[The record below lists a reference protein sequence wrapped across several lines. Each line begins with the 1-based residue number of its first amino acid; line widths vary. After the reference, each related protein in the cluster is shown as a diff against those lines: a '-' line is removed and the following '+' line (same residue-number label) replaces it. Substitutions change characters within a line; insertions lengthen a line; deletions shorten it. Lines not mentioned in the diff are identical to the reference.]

1 MYTAHAMTP
10 AIVPPHPDAA
20 ASFAIAREG
29 ETLRMSLHGR
39 WILAE
44 TRQLDGA
51 LRALRTAGCRE
62 VEIDCGGLERLDTA
76 GAWLLLR
83 TKRALE
89 ATPAT
94 VMVTN
99 VPESLRPLVETI
111 ERGCTAPPVGPFR
124 RGGFVRFLDQIG
136 GAVVEM
142 GHWGLDLLEFFGRVA
157 NETVGTVLHPRRL
170 RGAALIHQIEETGLN
185 ALPILGLLSFL
196 IGVVFAFQGADQLR
210 RFGAE
215 VFTVNLLAVSILR
228 EIGGLM
234 AAIIVA
240 GRSGSA
246 FTAQIG
252 TMMVNEEIDALETL
266 GMSSVEVL
274 VLPRVVGLIVALP
287 LLTFYANVM
296 GLTGGA
302 VISYFDLGITFPA
315 FLRQLHGALHQGT
328 FWVGL
333 IKAPVFAFI
342 IALVGCFEGLRVERN
357 AGSVGR
363 MTTQSVVASLF
374 LVIIADAMFSILFDL
389 LDI

>member
-1 MYTAHAMTP
+1 MAVSTIH
-10 AIVPPHPDAA
+10 PP
-20 ASFAIAREG
+20 SREVAWFEAKRDG
-29 ETLRMSLHGR
+29 KTLRLVLGGR
-39 WILAE
+39 WVLAE
-44 TRQLDGA
+44 ARQLDDA
-51 LRALRTAGCRE
+51 LNAIDTKGCGR
-62 VEIDCGGLERLDTA
+62 VELDYGGIERLDTT

-83 TKRALE
+83 TRRAFE
-89 ATPAT
+89 AQHLSVDAS
-94 VMVTN
+94 N
-99 VPESLRPLVETI
+99 VPEALRPLVDALAHD
-111 ERGCTAPPVGPFR
+111 CTAPPVERPVHNGVLQR
-124 RGGFVRFLDQIG
+124 LDRIGFTVVQMGRWAYELLD
-136 GAVVEM
+136 
-142 GHWGLDLLEFFGRVA
+142 FFGGVA
-157 NETVGTVLHPRRL
+157 YETVATILQPRRL
-170 RGAALIHQIEETGLN
+170 RWAALIHQIDETGLN

-252 TMMVNEEIDALETL
+252 TMKVNEEIDALETL
-266 GMSSVEVL
+266 GINTVEVL
-274 VLPRVVGLIVALP
+274 VLPRVIGLVIVLP

-302 VISYFDLGITFPA
+302 IMSYFDLGITFPA
-315 FLRQLHGALHQGT
+315 FLRQLHSALGDWT

-342 IALVGCFEGLRVERN
+342 IALVGCFEGLKVERN

-363 MTTQSVVASLF
+363 MTTQSVVASIF
-374 LVIIADAMFSILFDL
+374 LVIIADALFSIMFDL

>member
-1 MYTAHAMTP
+1 M
-10 AIVPPHPDAA
+10 AISIASHRPDAA
-20 ASFAIAREG
+20 AWYDTTRDGKLLRI
-29 ETLRMSLHGR
+29 TLGGH
-39 WILAE
+39 WVLAE
-44 TRQLDGA
+44 ARRLDQGLHALAAQGCQRVELDCRALEQLD
-51 LRALRTAGCRE
+51 T
-62 VEIDCGGLERLDTA
+62 V

-83 TKRALE
+83 TQRSFE
-89 ATPAT
+89 AQRLSVAI
-94 VMVTN
+94 VN
-99 VPESLRPLVETI
+99 VPEAFRPLVHTVDHE
-111 ERGCTAPPVGPFR
+111 CTAPPVEVTHRNPLIR
-124 RGGFVRFLDQIG
+124 LLERIG
-136 GAVVEM
+136 RAVFGM
-142 GHWGLDLLEFFGRVA
+142 GRWSYELLEFFGGVA
-157 NETVGTVLHPRRL
+157 YETVATIVQPRRL
-170 RGAALIHQIEETGLN
+170 RGAALIHQIDETGLN

-252 TMMVNEEIDALETL
+252 TMKVNEEIDALEML
-266 GMSSVEVL
+266 GMNTVEVL
-274 VLPRVVGLIVALP
+274 VLPRVIGLIIALP

-302 VISYFDLGITFPA
+302 IMSYFDLGITLPA
-315 FLRQLHGALHQGT
+315 FMRQLRGALTDWT
-328 FWVGL
+328 FWVGM

-342 IALVGCFEGLRVERN
+342 IALVGCFEGLKVERN

-363 MTTQSVVASLF
+363 MTTQSVVASIF
-374 LVIIADAMFSILFDL
+374 LVIIADAMFSVLFDL

>member
-1 MYTAHAMTP
+1 MALSLAS
-10 AIVPPHPDAA
+10 PHPDTAA
-20 ASFAIAREG
+20 WFDTGREG
-29 ETLRMSLHGR
+29 GSLRLSLGGH
-39 WILAE
+39 WVLAE
-44 TRQLDGA
+44 ARRLDPS
-51 LRALRTAGCRE
+51 LRALETKGCQRA
-62 VEIDCGGLERLDTA
+62 EIDYGGINRLDTV

-83 TKRALE
+83 TQRSLE
-89 ATPAT
+89 AQGLA
-94 VMVTN
+94 VTIVN
-99 VPESLRPLVETI
+99 VPDAFQPLVHTL
-111 ERGCTAPPVGPFR
+111 RQDCTAPPVELPQHHSFAWLLERIG
-124 RGGFVRFLDQIG
+124 RG
-136 GAVVEM
+136 VVGM
-142 GHWGLDLLEFFGRVA
+142 GHWGFELLEFFGGVVY
-157 NETVGTVLHPRRL
+157 ETMATILHPRRL
-170 RGAALIHQIEETGLN
+170 RVAALIHQLEETGLN

-210 RFGAE
+210 KFGAE

-252 TMMVNEEIDALETL
+252 TMKVNEEIDALETL
-266 GMSSVEVL
+266 GMNTVEVL
-274 VLPRVVGLIVALP
+274 VLPRVIGLVIALP

-302 VISYFDLGITFPA
+302 IMSYFDLGITIPA
-315 FLRQLHGALHQGT
+315 FLRQLQSALTDWT
-328 FWVGL
+328 FWVGM

-342 IALVGCFEGLRVERN
+342 IALVGCFEGLKVERN

-363 MTTQSVVASLF
+363 MTTQSVVASIF
-374 LVIIADAMFSILFDL
+374 LVIIADALFSIMFDL

>member
-1 MYTAHAMTP
+1 MAISITQPRPDTAAWFDTR
-10 AIVPPHPDAA
+10 
-20 ASFAIAREG
+20 REG
-29 ETLRMSLHGR
+29 GSIRVSLHGN
-39 WILAE
+39 WVLAE
-44 TRQLDGA
+44 ARRLD
-51 LRALRTAGCRE
+51 LALRTVSTEGCRE
-62 VEIDCGGLERLDTA
+62 VVIDYGALGRLDTT

-83 TKRALE
+83 TRRALE
-89 ATPAT
+89 GQHLSVT
-94 VMVTN
+94 VAN
-99 VPESLRPLVETI
+99 VPEALRPLVETI
-111 ERGCTAPPVGPFR
+111 EHECQGAPVEIRPPDNLTL
-124 RGGFVRFLDQIG
+124 FLERIG
-136 GAVVEM
+136 RNVVEM
-142 GHWGLDLLEFFGRVA
+142 GRWGLDLLEFFGRVA
-157 NETVGTVLHPRRL
+157 YDAVATILRPRRL
-170 RGAALIHQIEETGLN
+170 RVAALVHQIEETGLN

-252 TMMVNEEIDALETL
+252 TMKVNEEIDALETL
-266 GMSSVEVL
+266 GMNTVEVL
-274 VLPRVVGLIVALP
+274 VLPRVVGLVVALP

-302 VISYFDLGITFPA
+302 IMSYFDLGITIPA
-315 FLRQLHGALHQGT
+315 FLRQLQGALSDWT
-328 FWVGL
+328 FWVGI

-363 MTTQSVVASLF
+363 MTTQSVVASIF
-374 LVIIADAMFSILFDL
+374 LVIIADAMFSVMFDL